1 MSPVAYL
8 LRMSFLAGM
17 MTALI
22 WLACQGALLLAGDV
36 LRGDVLA
43 YTDAAADVREI
54 HMLDVRTRI
63 RRNIS
68 DSPADD
74 YEPSWSP
81 DGGHLAFI
89 SNRSGS
95 YRVYVVEAS
104 GRNLRLLTPRNPD
117 DSYDFVSYRGPHWSA
132 DGDWV
137 IFRRAAVPGAADHPT
152 MLYRARFGRD
162 LHMLDYDEDDAQHYL
177 NTIRQQPNLAPDG
190 RRVMYVDHTEAGWR
204 LLVGEPDQP
213 LDSLEPLTDHDIVAG
228 VEPQWSPDGE
238 RIAFAAQVGSRSE
251 LFVIDPDS
259 RRTRQVTYHG
269 GTRPVWRP

>member
-8 LRMSFLAGM
+8 LRMSLLASR
-17 MTALI
+17 TAALI
-22 WLACQGALLLAGDV
+22 WLACQGALLLARDV

-43 YTDAAADVREI
+43 YTDAATDTRNI
-54 HMLDVRTRI
+54 YMLDVRTRI
-63 RRNIS
+63 QRNIS
-68 DSPADD
+68 GSPNDD
-74 YEPSWSP
+74 YQPAWSP
-81 DGGHLAFI
+81 DGRHVAFI
-89 SNRSGS
+89 SNRDGA
-95 YRVYVVEAS
+95 YRVYVTDAA
-104 GRNLRLLTPRNPD
+104 GRNEHLLTPRNPED
-117 DSYDFVSYRGPHWSA
+117 RYDFVSYRGPHWSP

-162 LHMLDYDEDDAQHYL
+162 LHVLDYDEDDAQHYL

-190 RRVMYVDHTEAGWR
+190 QRVMYVDHTEAGWR

-213 LDSLEPLTDHDIVAG
+213 LNSLEPLTDHDIVAG
-228 VEPQWSPDGE
+228 VEPQWSPDGK

-259 RRTRQVTYHG
+259 GRAHQVTYNG